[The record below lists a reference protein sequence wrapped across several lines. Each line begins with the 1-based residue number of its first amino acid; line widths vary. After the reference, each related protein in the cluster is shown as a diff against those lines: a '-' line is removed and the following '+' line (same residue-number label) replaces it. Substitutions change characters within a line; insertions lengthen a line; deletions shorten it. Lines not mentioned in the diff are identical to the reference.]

1 VVVELH
7 RKLEELRKQYGDSAE
22 ISQGYLDR
30 YLDRLEKN
38 PAFGSNVEVTK
49 KLLEER
55 KKSKQ
60 D

>member
-1 VVVELH
+1 
-7 RKLEELRKQYGDSAE
+7 LEELRKQYGDSAE
-22 ISQGYLDR
+22 ISQRYLDT

-38 PAFGSNVEVTK
+38 PAYGTNPDVTK
-49 KLLEER
+49 RLLEER

>member
-1 VVVELH
+1 
-7 RKLEELRKQYGDSAE
+7 LEALRKQYGDNSE
-22 ISQGYLDR
+22 ISQGYLDT

-38 PAFGSNVEVTK
+38 AAYGSNVEVTK

-55 KKSKQ
+55 KKSKK

>member
-1 VVVELH
+1 M
-7 RKLEELRKQYGDSAE
+7 RKQYGDNAE
-22 ISQGYLDR
+22 ISQGYLDA

-38 PAFGSNVEVTK
+38 PAFGSNLEVTK

>member
-1 VVVELH
+1 VVAELH
-7 RKLEELRKQYGDSAE
+7 RKLEELRKQYGDNAE
-22 ISQGYLDR
+22 ISQGYLDA

-49 KLLEER
+49 RLLEER

-60 D
+60 N

>member
-1 VVVELH
+1 
-7 RKLEELRKQYGDSAE
+7 LEELRKKYGDSAE